1 MLKKSKKYFT
11 ILLGTFIIAMSL
23 DLFLVPADIAPGGLS
38 GVSIILHHLT
48 NIPVGVSILVLN
60 IPIFLWGLRNFN
72 LSFMLSSLLGMFA
85 LSAFTDAFAFL
96 KPVTSDILLSAIY
109 GGALMGLGLGLVFQA
124 GSTTGG
130 TDIAAQILKK
140 HFPSISVG
148 RFVLIIDAFIV
159 VLAGLVFGRWEVIL
173 YSAAALYICT
183 YIIDLLVEGIDFA
196 KVAYIISDTPEKI
209 SAQISETLERGTTAL
224 HASSHYS
231 GANKTV
237 LMCVVKKYEIT
248 KLKKII
254 KLVDKNAFVI
264 LSDTREVLGNGFRNH

>member
-1 MLKKSKKYFT
+1 MLKKLKRFFT
-11 ILLGTFIIAMSL
+11 VLLGTFIVAMSL

-38 GVSIILHHLT
+38 GVSIIFHHLT
-48 NIPVGVSILVLN
+48 NIPVGISILVLN
-60 IPIFLWGLRNFN
+60 IPIFLWGLRNFSM
-72 LSFMLSSLLGMFA
+72 SFMLSSLLGMFA

-140 HFPSISVG
+140 RFPSISVG

-159 VLAGLVFGRWEVIL
+159 LLAGLVFGRWEVIL
-173 YSAAALYICT
+173 YSAAALYICS

-196 KVAYIISDTPEKI
+196 KVAYIISDVPEEI
-209 SAQISETLERGTTAL
+209 SAHISETLERGTTAL

>member
-1 MLKKSKKYFT
+1 MLEKLKKYFT
-11 ILLGTFIIAMSL
+11 ILLGTFIVAMSL

-48 NIPVGVSILVLN
+48 NIPVGISILVLN
-60 IPIFLWGLRNFN
+60 IPIFLWGLRNFS

-140 HFPSISVG
+140 HFPSVSVG

-159 VLAGLVFGRWEVIL
+159 LLAGLVFGRWEVIL
-173 YSAAALYICT
+173 YSAAALYICS

-196 KVAYIISDTPEKI
+196 KVAYIISDTPEEI
-209 SAQISETLERGTTAL
+209 SAHISETLERGTTAL

-237 LMCVVKKYEIT
+237 IMCVVKKYEIT

>member
-1 MLKKSKKYFT
+1 MLEKLKKYST
-11 ILLGTFIIAMSL
+11 ILLGTFIVAMSL

-48 NIPVGVSILVLN
+48 NIPVGISILVLN

-72 LSFMLSSLLGMFA
+72 ISFMLSSLLGMFA

-140 HFPSISVG
+140 RFPSISVG

-159 VLAGLVFGRWEVIL
+159 LLAGLVFGRWEVIL
-173 YSAAALYICT
+173 YSAAALYICS

-264 LSDTREVLGNGFRNH
+264 LSDAREVLGNGFRNH

>member
-1 MLKKSKKYFT
+1 MLEKSKKYFT
-11 ILLGTFIIAMSL
+11 ILLGTFIVAMSL

-48 NIPVGVSILVLN
+48 NIPVGISILVLN
-60 IPIFLWGLRNFN
+60 IPIFLWGLRNFS
-72 LSFMLSSLLGMFA
+72 LAFMLSSLLGMFA

-196 KVAYIISDTPEKI
+196 KVAYIISDVPEKI

-264 LSDTREVLGNGFRNH
+264 LSDAREVLGNGFRNH

>member
-1 MLKKSKKYFT
+1 MLEKLKKYFT
-11 ILLGTFIIAMSL
+11 ILFGTFIVAMSL

-48 NIPVGVSILVLN
+48 NIPVGISILVLN
-60 IPIFLWGLRNFN
+60 IPIFLWGLRNFS

-159 VLAGLVFGRWEVIL
+159 LLAGLVFGRWEVIL
-173 YSAAALYICT
+173 YSAAALYICS

-196 KVAYIISDTPEKI
+196 KVAYIISDTPEEI
-209 SAQISETLERGTTAL
+209 SSHISKTLERGTTAL

>member
-1 MLKKSKKYFT
+1 MLEKLEKFFT

-48 NIPVGVSILVLN
+48 NIPVGISILVLN
-60 IPIFLWGLRNFN
+60 IPIFLWGLRNFS

-159 VLAGLVFGRWEVIL
+159 LLAGLVFGRWEVIL
-173 YSAAALYICT
+173 YSAAALYICS

>member
-1 MLKKSKKYFT
+1 MLEKLKKYST
-11 ILLGTFIIAMSL
+11 IILGTFIIAMSM
-23 DLFLVPADIAPGGLS
+23 DLFLVHADIAPGGLS
-38 GVSIILHHLT
+38 GVAILLHHLAD
-48 NIPVGVSILVLN
+48 IPVGISILVLN

-72 LSFMLSSLLGMFA
+72 LSFMLSSLFGMLA

-96 KPVTSDILLSAIY
+96 KPVTTDILLSAIY

-159 VLAGLVFGRWEVIL
+159 LLAGLVFGRWEVIL
-173 YSAAALYICT
+173 YSAAALYICS

-196 KVAYIISDTPEKI
+196 KVAYIISNTPEKI

-231 GANKTV
+231 GADKTV
-237 LMCVVKKYEIT
+237 LMCVVKKYEIP

-254 KLVDKNAFVI
+254 KLVDKDAFVI
-264 LSDTREVLGNGFRNH
+264 LSDTREVLGNGFKNY